1 MAWPAGTRSFKD
13 AAAATRQAIIDRTS
27 SSGEDVPLYKPVFGA
42 DLADPTAV
50 VLTAGLPVQPTRVT
64 GGWTTYAKVAPS
76 SAAVS
81 GNGNVAAV
89 GGTGGSAVPGVF
101 IVQALDSNSTLV
113 TLGDTNASAF
123 TGEVRG
129 YQLGPGDSSPIIST
143 EDLRSLK
150 VSART
155 LGDGVVVVKVG

>member
-1 MAWPAGTRSFKD
+1 MAWPTTRSYKD
-13 AAAATRQAIIDRTS
+13 AASVTRTAVVDQTAT
-27 SSGEDVPLYKPVFGA
+27 SGEDVPIYKPSFGA
-42 DLADPTAV
+42 NGADPTV
-50 VLTAGLPVQPTRVT
+50 VALTAGLPVQPTRVA

-76 SAAVS
+76 AAAVT

-113 TLGDTNASAF
+113 TLGDSNTSAF

-129 YQLGPGDSSPIIST
+129 YQLGPGDSAPIIST

>member
-1 MAWPAGTRSFKD
+1 MAWPTLRTFKD
-13 AAAATRQAIIDRTS
+13 AAAATRQAIIGTTATA
-27 SSGEDVPLYKPVFGA
+27 GEDVPLYNAVYGPDGA
-42 DLADPTAV
+42 DPVRVYLN
-50 VLTAGLPVQPTRVT
+50 AGLPVQPTRVT

-76 SAAVS
+76 AAAVS

-89 GGTGGSAVPGVF
+89 GGTGGTAVPGVF
-101 IVQALDSNSTLV
+101 IVQALSSNSTVV
-113 TLGDTNASAF
+113 TLGDSNASAF

-129 YQLGPGDSSPIIST
+129 YQLDPGDSSPIIST

>member
-1 MAWPAGTRSFKD
+1 MAWPTLRTFKD
-13 AAAATRQAIIDRTS
+13 AAAATRQAITGTTATA
-27 SSGEDVPLYKPVFGA
+27 GEDKPLYNPVFGP
-42 DLADPTAV
+42 DGADPTVV

-64 GGWTTYAKVAPS
+64 GGWTTYAKVAPGT
-76 SAAVS
+76 AAVS
-81 GNGNVAAV
+81 GNGNTAAV
-89 GGTGGSAVPGVF
+89 GGTGGSAIAGVF

-113 TLGDTNASAF
+113 TLGDSSASAF

-129 YQLGPGDSSPIIST
+129 YQLSPGDSSPIIST